1 MPYII
6 NKSDGTPL
14 VTLEDGALDTSTS
27 VGLLGRNYTG
37 YGEVQNEN
45 FLHLLENFS
54 SPGAP
59 SKPVIGQTWFD
70 STRKVLNVYNG
81 SRWERIGSATTS
93 DTAPE
98 NPAVGSFWFKSPFNS
113 LYIWNGSEWSFVGPE
128 VAEGFGV
135 TRANSTVIAD
145 SEGTLVPVMLLT
157 VNDVVIGIISSR
169 SFTVSVTSPIPG
181 FINVGEGITLSSL
194 INMYGNVIG
203 KAQRA
208 ERFDVQRNI
217 NGVPFDGSAD
227 VTIKSSTT
235 NKLKRGAYLT
245 GNDFDGAAEDIWSVD
260 ASSSNIIGKVVARN
274 SNGDFSA
281 GTVYANLIG
290 NVQGNVTVEEG
301 TSNFNI
307 VRANQFIGAT
317 LSGNAFSASRLQTPR
332 AINNILFDGTAD
344 ITVPSAAISLTGN
357 TLNPTVVFSSLTSVG
372 TLTSLKVNDAGIT
385 VGNGNQ
391 LSISV
396 TSMVPT
402 IKNNSTDLPLKLE
415 ITDSI
420 VSGGSSG
427 LWLLPS
433 SISLSSGGEAS
444 PAIVPNATNQVTLG
458 HPNYKYKK
466 AYSSEF
472 IGALTGN
479 ATTATSSVTSTNL
492 SGGANGSIPYQS
504 AASTTTMLP
513 AGLAGQILKSGG
525 TSGLPY
531 WDSQAFSSLK
541 VGSYLIG
548 SDYNTSTDRTWS
560 VDATSSNTANKIVAR
575 DGNGDFSTA
584 HISLT
589 ATPTAA
595 NHAVT
600 KSYVDS
606 SSYIITSGNTV
617 YSISGYTNQV
627 GSFNNGANYFDV
639 FPPSGKTMSNLIAF
653 IPSIAVIHYAGGVD
667 GNDSIRCTW
676 SNLGDR
682 IRVYVQNTEQ
692 RSTPAANY
700 MAIWS

>member
-217 NGVPFDGSAD
+217 NGVPFDGSAN

-245 GNDFDGAAEDIWSVD
+245 GNDFDGAVEDTWSVD

-458 HPNYKYKK
+458 HPNYRYKK

-479 ATTATSSVTSTNL
+479 ATTATSAVTSTNL

-504 AASTTTMLP
+504 AANTTTMLP

-575 DGNGDFSTA
+575 DSNGDFSTA

-617 YSISGYTNQV
+617 YSTSGYTNQV
-627 GSFNNGANYFDV
+627 NSFNNGANYFDV
-639 FPPSGKTMSNLIAF
+639 FPPSGRTMSNLIAF
-653 IPSIAVIHYAGGVD
+653 IPSIAVIHYAGGVNGD
-667 GNDSIRCTW
+667 DSMRCTW

-700 MAIWS
+700 LAIWS

>member
-81 SRWERIGSATTS
+81 TRWERIGSATTS

-113 LYIWNGSEWSFVGPE
+113 LYIWNGSVWSFVGPE

-217 NGVPFDGSAD
+217 NGVPFDGSAN

-245 GNDFDGAAEDIWSVD
+245 GNDFDGAVEDIWSVD

-444 PAIVPNATNQVTLG
+444 PAIVPNSSNQVTLG
-458 HPNYKYKK
+458 HPNYRYKK

-479 ATTATSSVTSTNL
+479 ATTATSAVTSTNL

-504 AASTTTMLP
+504 AANTTTMLP

-575 DGNGDFSTA
+575 DSNGDFSTA

-606 SSYIITSGNTV
+606 SIYTITYGNTV
-617 YSISGYTNQV
+617 YSTSGYTNQV

-639 FPPSGKTMSNLIAF
+639 FPPSGKTMSNLVAF

-667 GNDSIRCTW
+667 GNDSLRCTW

-700 MAIWS
+700 LAIWS